1 MTETSPLRGRR
12 AVITGGGTGIG
23 LAIARTLAQA
33 GAETVLM
40 GRNLARLEEAA
51 GPIGATAIRCD
62 VTDPQSVSDAF
73 AGAREGGAVDIL
85 IANAGNALSAPFGRM
100 SLAQW
105 REMVDLNLTGAYLC
119 AAEAAPALENADYGR
134 IIFMASTAGQRGYA
148 YVSAYA
154 AAKHGVIG
162 LMRSMAAE
170 YARTNMTVNAI
181 CPGFTKTALV
191 DTALDTIMSATGR
204 DREAALAEI
213 VKNNP
218 QGRLVEPE
226 EVAAA
231 ALWLCLEESRPVTGQ
246 TISIAGGEIMT

>member
-1 MTETSPLRGRR
+1 MSQNSPLHGRR
-12 AVITGGGTGIG
+12 AVVTGGGTGIG

-33 GAETVLM
+33 GAKTVLM

-51 GPIGATAIRCD
+51 GAIGATAIRCD
-62 VTDPQSVSDAF
+62 VTDAQSVSEAF
-73 AGAREGGAVDIL
+73 AQARESGSIDIL
-85 IANAGNALSAPFGRM
+85 IANAGNALSAPFGKM
-100 SLAQW
+100 TLEQW
-105 REMVDLNLTGAYLC
+105 REMIDLNLTGAYLS
-119 AAEAAPALENADYGR
+119 AREVAPGLEKADYGR
-134 IIFMASTAGQRGYA
+134 IVFIASTAGQRGYA

-170 YARTNMTVNAI
+170 YSRTNLTVNAI

-204 DREAALAEI
+204 DRETALAEI

-246 TISIAGGEIMT
+246 TVSIAGGEIMT